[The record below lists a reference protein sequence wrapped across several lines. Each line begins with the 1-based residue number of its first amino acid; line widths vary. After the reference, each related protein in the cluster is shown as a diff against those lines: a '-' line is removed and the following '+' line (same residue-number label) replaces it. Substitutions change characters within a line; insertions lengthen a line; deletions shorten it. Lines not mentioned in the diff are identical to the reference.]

1 MAVYEKDGTGKDMRQ
16 FSTGPIKKLS
26 RILEIVSHD
35 YVKGDGRHSEHF
47 LYSKTVHTY
56 GVCAVLNS

>member
-1 MAVYEKDGTGKDMRQ
+1 MAVYEKDGTGKDMGQ

-35 YVKGDGRHSEHF
+35 YVKGDGRHSEPQ
-47 LYSKTVHTY
+47 T
-56 GVCAVLNS
+56 